1 VDPSESQKGPSKNCN
16 RKEPNPPFLFCAHQ
30 EVDYCEN
37 CCSLA
42 WSLRNKTDADKR
54 TCWEVHKA
62 TLPQHLQCD
71 DFENYLG
78 FYKVLGCSKS
88 TSDENIYAAWK
99 EKDRAFKDIALSHHP
114 DKCSPNDVR
123 KMKIFEEVKAQ
134 HDDCAAAYR
143 VLCSKDTDDQCN
155 IIYSDRYEYDLECE
169 I

>member
-1 VDPSESQKGPSKNCN
+1 
-16 RKEPNPPFLFCAHQ
+16 
-30 EVDYCEN
+30 VDYCEN

-155 IIYSDRYEYDLECE
+155 IIYSDRYEYDLECR
-169 I
+169 